1 MNKEEIKLGNY
12 FQFLAAVVYYLN
24 NPKSKMNIPNVVYIS
39 IEEKVKKFPK
49 DRIMTEQEALKL
61 AGRKI

>member
-1 MNKEEIKLGNY
+1 
-12 FQFLAAVVYYLN
+12 
-24 NPKSKMNIPNVVYIS
+24 MNIPNVVYIS

-61 AGRKI
+61 AGRK